1 VNAAAAA
8 GNNGLM
14 SDQTE
19 AESDAGS
26 TDAVVVAASTDD
38 PPRFG
43 EIFDRHHA
51 GVHRY
56 LERRLGRDRA
66 DDLLGEVFRIAFERR
81 ASFRPAHV
89 SARPWLLGIASNLVL
104 KAHRSEG
111 RRLRALARFAPTVG
125 GGTDDLARVDDVLDA
140 HREAAMVARA
150 LLGLDARDR
159 DVVLL
164 IAWEGL
170 SYEEVAAALD
180 IPVGTVRS
188 RLNRARRKLREPGG
202 DSGNEP
208 ATITMMH
215 LPRKAVCE

>member
-1 VNAAAAA
+1 
-8 GNNGLM
+8 M
-14 SDQTE
+14 SDQT
-19 AESDAGS
+19 DADP
-26 TDAVVVAASTDD
+26 TDAALVAASVHD
-38 PPRFG
+38 PPCFG
-43 EIFDRHHA
+43 VIFDRHH
-51 GVHRY
+51 GDIHRY
-56 LERRLGRDRA
+56 LDRRLGRDRA

-81 ASFRPAHV
+81 HSFRPEHI

-111 RRLRALARFAPTVG
+111 RRLRALGRLASTVG
-125 GGTDDLARVDDVLDA
+125 GAADDLARVEDALDA
-140 HREAAMVARA
+140 HREAAIVARA
-150 LLGLDARDR
+150 LLELDARDR

-170 SYEEVAAALD
+170 SYEEVATALD

-202 DSGNEP
+202 GSGNEP